1 VGTSGAYGGSNS
13 GAWKNVRDL
22 WADLD
27 APSANPTGDAT
38 MNSGTVVQPI
48 SGAESLGS
56 ALAKALLGRHASS
69 LSGANISLA
78 SVLPGRGAS
87 GGGASG
93 TSRSSG
99 RPSSRRNILH
109 HAARG
114 GAAIGAASAYRN
126 RDAATLREFGIE
138 LKQLDEM
145 SPRNRCAAILD
156 LVLGEAG
163 HPDEQAIRRA
173 AIEEV
178 KKIMNSQTPQQSA
191 VESIRD
197 FIGSLAIQ
205 IGMVELGKKILAG
218 TATRED
224 AARKEG
230 ALKQWVA
237 SKMRTLDLGQFGTV
251 KSSQCHSAAYDMAK
265 SALRLMGAM

>member
-1 VGTSGAYGGSNS
+1 MGTSGAYGGSNS
-13 GAWKNVRDL
+13 GAWRNVRNL
-22 WADLD
+22 WADLED
-27 APSANPTGDAT
+27 ETTSPDDNAVTKPGPADQPT
-38 MNSGTVVQPI
+38 P
-48 SGAESLGS
+48 GADSLGS
-56 ALAKALLGRHASS
+56 ALAQALLGKHPSNLVGS
-69 LSGANISLA
+69 KVSLA
-78 SVLPGRGAS
+78 SVLPSRGSPAGS
-87 GGGASG
+87 SS

-99 RPSSRRNILH
+99 RPASRRDILH

-114 GAAIGAASAYRN
+114 GAVIGAASAYRD
-126 RDAATLREFGIE
+126 RDAGALREFGIE
-138 LKQLDEM
+138 LTKLDEM

-178 KKIMNSQTPQQSA
+178 KKILNNQAPQQTA
-191 VESIRD
+191 LESIRD
-197 FIGSLAIQ
+197 FIGGLAIQ
-205 IGMVELGKKILAG
+205 IGLVELGKKILAG
-218 TATRED
+218 TTTRED

-237 SKMRTLDLGQFGTV
+237 SKMRNLDLGQFGNV
-251 KSSQCHSAAYDMAK
+251 KSTQCHSAAYDMAR